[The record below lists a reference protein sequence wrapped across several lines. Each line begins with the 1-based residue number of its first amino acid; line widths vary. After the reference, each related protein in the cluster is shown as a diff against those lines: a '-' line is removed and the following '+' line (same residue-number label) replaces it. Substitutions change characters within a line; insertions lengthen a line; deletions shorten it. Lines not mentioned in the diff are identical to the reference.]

1 VSKLARDRG
10 ANYER
15 EVAAAVFDATGIKIK
30 RNLQQYQTA
39 ELGDL
44 EIGPFLIEC
53 KRRRKIAV
61 HEWMEQADKACKAGQ
76 TAVVIFRGDGKKSM
90 AMFHLEDALKLMG
103 NELTPPEPEQ
113 GVSVK
118 ETD

>member
-1 VSKLARDRG
+1 MSKLARDRG

-44 EIGPFLIEC
+44 ELGHFLIEC

-61 HEWMEQADKACKAGQ
+61 HEWMEQADKAAAPWQ
-76 TAVVIFRGDGKKSM
+76 TPVVIFRGDGKKSM

-103 NELTPPEPEQ
+103 NELTPPQPEEGGSAKEP
-113 GVSVK
+113 
-118 ETD
+118 D

>member
-1 VSKLARDRG
+1 MSKLARDRG

-30 RNLQQYQTA
+30 RNLQQYQEA
-39 ELGDL
+39 EHGDL
-44 EIGPFLIEC
+44 ELGPFLIEC
-53 KRRRKIAV
+53 KRRRKVAV

-113 GVSVK
+113 GVPAK
-118 ETD
+118 GTD

>member
-1 VSKLARDRG
+1 
-10 ANYER
+10 
-15 EVAAAVFDATGIKIK
+15 
-30 RNLQQYQTA
+30 
-39 ELGDL
+39 
-44 EIGPFLIEC
+44 
-53 KRRRKIAV
+53 
-61 HEWMEQADKACKAGQ
+61 MEQAEKACKPNQ
-76 TAVVIFRGDGKKSM
+76 TPVVIFRGDGKKSM